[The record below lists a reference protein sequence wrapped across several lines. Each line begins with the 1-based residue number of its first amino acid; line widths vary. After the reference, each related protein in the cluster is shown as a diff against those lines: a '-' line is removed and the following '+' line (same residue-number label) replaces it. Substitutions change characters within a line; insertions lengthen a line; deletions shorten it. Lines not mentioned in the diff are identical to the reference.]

1 MTRKQK
7 RMLTRIIVSAVLF
20 AFALIASH
28 VEFFDKRISVAV
40 FIASYLIAGYDV
52 LVKAIKGIIKGQL
65 VDENF
70 LMAVASIGAIALGEF
85 TEAAAVMLFYQV
97 GELFQSVAVGKS
109 RRSIAA
115 LVDIRPDVANL
126 VTEGGVREVD
136 PAEVEIGSTIL
147 VNPGERIPLDGVI
160 VDGSTTVDTCAVTG
174 ESLPRDG
181 VPGDEV
187 FSGCVNL
194 TGAIRVRTTKGFGES
209 TASKILELVE
219 ESGMRKSRSETL
231 ITRFARI
238 YTPVVCILAVLLAA
252 VPPLILKLTG
262 NDPAFGDF
270 LRRAFTFLVISCPCA
285 LVISVPLTFFG
296 GVGCASRKGILV
308 KGSSYFEAL
317 AETKRVVFDKT
328 GTLTAGKFK
337 VTSVEPM
344 DGFTKDEVLDL
355 AARAE
360 IGTRH
365 PVGVSIR
372 EEKNPPKDDPSI
384 RDVQEKPGFGVV
396 AVVDGR
402 RVAAGNAK
410 LMAAE
415 GVETV
420 PLPLEA
426 GEMKVWVAADG
437 KLAGAITVS
446 DTVKKEAAEAIGKL
460 RSSGISRTYMLTG
473 DKRDS
478 AEKIASITGI
488 DELKYDLLPSDKLE
502 EFERIKKENPG
513 KGKFAYVGDGI
524 NDAPVLALADVGVA
538 MGAMGTDA
546 AIEAADVVIM
556 DDDIM
561 KLPLAVRI
569 ARRTLLI
576 SKENITLAL
585 LVKLVCLILGAV
597 GIAGMWLAIFADV
610 GVMVL
615 AVLNA
620 TRAMRIKE

>member
-1 MTRKQK
+1 MTGKQK
-7 RMLTRIIVSAVLF
+7 KMLIRIIVSAVLF
-20 AFALIASH
+20 AFALIAS
-28 VEFFDKRISVAV
+28 FAGFPYKRVLAGV
-40 FIASYLIAGYDV
+40 FVASYLAAGFDV
-52 LVKAIKGIIKGQL
+52 LIKAVKGIVKGQL

-70 LMAVASIGAIALGEF
+70 LMAVASVGAIALGDF
-85 TEAAAVMLFYQV
+85 AEAAAVMLFYQV

-126 VTEGGVREVD
+126 VTDEGIIEVD
-136 PAEVEIGSTIL
+136 PSEVGIGSVIL
-147 VNPGERIPLDGVI
+147 VNPGERIPIDGVI

-181 VPGDEV
+181 APGDEV

-194 TGAIRVRTTKGFGES
+194 TGAVRIRTTKEFGES

-219 ESGMRKSRSETL
+219 ESGMRKSRSEAL
-231 ITRFARI
+231 ITKFARI
-238 YTPVVCILAVLLAA
+238 YTPVVCSLAVILAAA
-252 VPPLILKLTG
+252 PPVFLKLTG
-262 NDPAFGDF
+262 NDPAIGDY

-308 KGSSYFEAL
+308 KGSNYFEAL
-317 AETKRVVFDKT
+317 AETKHFVFDKT
-328 GTLTAGKFK
+328 GTLTEGKFK
-337 VTSVEPM
+337 VTSVEPAG
-344 DGFTKDEVLDL
+344 GFTKEEILDL

-360 IGTRH
+360 MGTRH

-372 EEKNPPKDDPSI
+372 EERSPLKNDPAV
-384 RDVQEKPGFGVV
+384 RDIQEMPGFGVV
-396 AVVDGR
+396 AEVDGR

-410 LMAAE
+410 LMTAE
-415 GVETV
+415 GIVTDPV
-420 PLPLEA
+420 PVEA
-426 GEMKVWVAADG
+426 GEMSVWVAVDG
-437 KLAGAITVS
+437 KLAGRITVS
-446 DTVKKEAAEAIGKL
+446 DTVKDKAAAAIKKL
-460 RSSGISRTYMLTG
+460 RSSGVTRTYMLTG

-478 AEKIASITGI
+478 AEKIAAVTGI
-488 DELKYDLLPSDKLE
+488 DEVKYDLLPSDKLE
-502 EFERIKKENPG
+502 EFERIRKEHPG
-513 KGKFAYVGDGI
+513 KGKFAYTGDGI
-524 NDAPVLALADVGVA
+524 NDAPVLALADVGIA

-556 DDDIM
+556 DDDMM

-585 LVKLVCLILGAV
+585 LVKLVCLVLGAA

-610 GVMVL
+610 GVMIL